1 MNRPLFVSLGDS
13 IASGEGVGLRIPPAQ
28 TWPRLVAASADAR
41 FVGLA
46 RGGTPIAGALRE
58 QVPLALRLRPDVAFL
73 CVGLNDLFRSGGDP
87 DAVEAN
93 LRRLVNTVYASGT
106 TVVAAKLH
114 DPTRMIVFPDRAA
127 RVVGRHVAAVN
138 CALEGLAAQRRVE
151 LVDLGSLDSPGS
163 WSVDR
168 LHPSVHGHRVLAA
181 HAAERLGMPGPIAP
195 GTSAAVPTSAQ
206 FWQWLMT
213 HGSRW
218 ALRRLPELAGSAPLR
233 INSRAAMSRVGA
245 DRPDRPNGR
254 TECNRSADSHV

>member
-28 TWPRLVAASADAR
+28 TWPRLVAAAANAR

-46 RGGTPIAGALRE
+46 RGGTPVAGALRE
-58 QVPLALRLRPDVAFL
+58 QVPLALRLRPDVALL

-87 DAVEAN
+87 AAVEAN
-93 LRRLVNTVYASGT
+93 LRALVNSVYAGGA

-114 DPTRMIVFPDRAA
+114 DPTRMIVFPERGA

-138 CALEGLAAQRRVE
+138 ATLDGLAAQGRVM
-151 LVDLGSLDSPGS
+151 LVDLGCLHSPGS

-168 LHPSVHGHRVLAA
+168 LHPSAHGHRLLAS
-181 HAAERLGMPGPIAP
+181 AAARRLGLPGPIVP
-195 GTSAAVPTSAQ
+195 GAACAEPTATQ
-206 FWQWLMT
+206 FWHWLMT

-218 ALRRLPELAGSAPLR
+218 AIKRLPELAGSAPLR
-233 INSRAAMSRVGA
+233 TTSRAALARVETEG
-245 DRPDRPNGR
+245 RNGR
-254 TECNRSADSHV
+254 SGCSRSAESPV